1 MKLGPLPWTAL
12 QRGAHPKTSGQHG
25 LQIGAGAQGR
35 IDDSRAATVLELIR
49 ETLPA
54 AIFNGSSPTSRHAPP
69 LVSGLC

>member
-1 MKLGPLPWTAL
+1 MKLGPLAWTAL
-12 QRGAHPKTSGQHG
+12 QRGAHPKTPGQHR
-25 LQIGAGAQGR
+25 LQIGAGARRR
-35 IDDSRAATVLELIR
+35 IDDSQAATVLKPIR